1 MIWAVVLII
10 SIIVEIFTFQLVS
23 IWFAVGALFAL
34 ISSFVVGFPL
44 QLAIFIISSA
54 IMLIF
59 TRPILKTYIKTDFKP
74 TNHEL
79 NIGKIATVTETI
91 DTINQTGRV
100 SLDGVEWIAITESFE
115 PIEVGSHVVVL
126 DVEGAKLLV
135 AKN

>member
-23 IWFAVGALFAL
+23 IWFAVGSLFAL
-34 ISSFVVGFPL
+34 ISSFVVGFPW

>member
-10 SIIVEIFTFQLVS
+10 SIIIEIFTFQLVS
-23 IWFAVGALFAL
+23 IWFAIGSLFAF

-44 QLAIFIISSA
+44 QLAIFIVSSA

-59 TRPILKTYIKTDFKP
+59 TRPILRTYIKTDFKP

-91 DTINQTGRV
+91 DNANQTGRV
-100 SLDGVEWIAITESFE
+100 SLDGIEWTAITETFE

>member
-10 SIIVEIFTFQLVS
+10 SIIIEIFTFQLVS
-23 IWFAVGALFAL
+23 IWFAIGSLFAF
-34 ISSFVVGFPL
+34 ISSFVFGFPV
-44 QLAIFIISSA
+44 QLAIFIVSSA

-59 TRPILKTYIKTDFKP
+59 TRPILRTYIKTDFKP

-91 DTINQTGRV
+91 DNANQTGRV
-100 SLDGVEWIAITESFE
+100 SLDGVEWTAITETFE